1 VTDVDLRIHDG
12 RAPLGMLEELAD
24 LYERVYVEPPYNSA
38 PKFSRA
44 RFLQRTG
51 DQAQSPGFTLI
62 TAHQD
67 EHLVGLAFGFSMAPG
82 RWWGSASSPPQ
93 EVLNA
98 SKFAVIE
105 LLVDRQQ
112 RGHGLGQA
120 LLDAL
125 LQERPE
131 SVATL
136 AAVIEA
142 DAYDWYLRRGWR
154 KVAEFRVEPP
164 YSDAL
169 ALDLQRA

>member
-1 VTDVDLRIHDG
+1 
-12 RAPLGMLEELAD
+12 
-24 LYERVYVEPPYNSA
+24 
-38 PKFSRA
+38 
-44 RFLQRTG
+44 
-51 DQAQSPGFTLI
+51 
-62 TAHQD
+62 
-67 EHLVGLAFGFSMAPG
+67 
-82 RWWGSASSPPQ
+82 
-93 EVLNA
+93 
-98 SKFAVIE
+98 
-105 LLVDRQQ
+105 LVDRQQ